1 MLNITKS
8 GEVYTFETDIDPIHF
23 AIALAI
29 ISIASYKMLTHP
41 AGVVAGLAD
50 SFNLPIWLLVNLVT
64 LVDWMCTELTESLG
78 SMA

>member
-1 MLNITKS
+1 MFNVTKS
-8 GEVYTFETDIDPIHF
+8 GWVYTLETDIKPIHL
-23 AIALAI
+23 AITLAI

-41 AGVVAGLAD
+41 AGAVAGLAD

-64 LVDWMCTELTESLG
+64 LLDWMYTVLTQSLE